1 MVQQNKEDT
10 NSLGSWELLSSLVS
24 NHHCQQKS
32 IYVTLIMFIFICQHP
47 SSLSESLLGV
57 IATGDQMTCI
67 FILNKIPALCGVEH
81 C

>member
-1 MVQQNKEDT
+1 M
-10 NSLGSWELLSSLVS
+10 LLR
-24 NHHCQQKS
+24 HE
-32 IYVTLIMFIFICQHP
+32 IMFLSYIRIMFMFICQHP